1 VESRK
6 PRKKQPVPTGYTGG
20 GFRKANRI
28 GAITKTIT
36 MKIVKSLAIV
46 AITISLTTSCD
57 EKSSNKSSDKEDL
70 TSSTNDEDS
79 LLTPD
84 SILIS
89 KTEQNDV
96 NENIVKYK
104 KYTFPKKYTEEPLE
118 KGPSDLLDFRDRD
131 DDKFI
136 GIKFSD
142 GREGTLVMRNNNY
155 YNYSIREKTEVQFA
169 TKNDGLQRIW
179 DDCIALE
186 KGGAAIGGLLAGKS
200 GRRKKDGTL
209 DMRYKENQ

>member
-1 VESRK
+1 
-6 PRKKQPVPTGYTGG
+6 
-20 GFRKANRI
+20 
-28 GAITKTIT
+28 
-36 MKIVKSLAIV
+36 MKIVKTLAIA
-46 AITISLTTSCD
+46 AITVCLTTSCD

-70 TSSTNDEDS
+70 TTSTNDEDS
-79 LLTPD
+79 LLASD
-84 SILIS
+84 SISLS
-89 KTEQNDV
+89 DVDQNNVTENL
-96 NENIVKYK
+96 VKYEN
-104 KYTFPKKYTEEPLE
+104 YTFPKKYTEEPLE

-136 GIKFSD
+136 RIKFSD

-155 YNYSIREKTEVQFA
+155 FNYTIREKTEVQFA